1 MNTLITSVG
10 RRNYIVE
17 YFRKALSGKSKV
29 VATNS
34 IANSPGMLAA
44 DKSYVSPPINSGKYL
59 EFLIHICKTE
69 DIRLLVSLFDQD
81 LLFLSANKATLE
93 QIGVRVVVSAKDV
106 IELCF
111 DKLTYNEFSSS
122 VQLKP
127 IRTLTR
133 LENAIEA
140 VKNGELKFPLI
151 LKPRWGTGSIATEI
165 VSSYDELRFTYKRL
179 SRILNESYIAVTSS
193 NMNNMILIQQKLTGV
208 EYGLDV
214 VNNLEGDFVT
224 CFVKRKLGMRSGET
238 DSAITVSSDELFDIG
253 RRIGEKL
260 KHIALL
266 DADIIS
272 AQDDEF
278 YLLDMNPRFGGGYP
292 FSHIAGANIPA
303 AIINW
308 ANGTKAD
315 PKWLKVRPN
324 IMGSKGL
331 CMFHVKA
338 VKEEI
343 NKC

>member
-1 MNTLITSVG
+1 MNILITSVG

-17 YFRKALSGKSKV
+17 YFRKALSGESKV
-29 VATNS
+29 IAANS
-34 IANSPGMLAA
+34 IANTPGMLAA

-59 EFLIHICKTE
+59 EFLIDICKTE
-69 DIRLLVSLFDQD
+69 DVRLLVSLFDQD
-81 LLFLSANKATLE
+81 LLFLSANKDTLE

-133 LENAIEA
+133 LESAIEA
-140 VKNGELKFPLI
+140 VKNGELEFPLI

-165 VSSYDELRFTYKRL
+165 VYSYDDLIFIYKRL
-179 SRILNESYIAVTSS
+179 SRILSESYIAFTTSHMS
-193 NMNNMILIQQKLTGV
+193 NMILIQQKLTGI

-214 VNNLEGDFVT
+214 VNNLKGDFMT

-238 DSAITVSSDELFDIG
+238 DSAITVNSNELFDIG
-253 RRIGEKL
+253 RKIGEKL

-266 DADIIS
+266 DVDIIRTE
-272 AQDDEF
+272 DDEC

-308 ANGTKAD
+308 ANGTEAN
-315 PKWLKVRPN
+315 PEWLKIRPN

-331 CMFHVKA
+331 CMFHVKSF
-338 VKEEI
+338 KEE
-343 NKC
+343 NS